1 MPSALSNPPASVG
14 YGYTCK
20 IWMACEIERKF
31 LGGKYYAW
39 FARELNPV
47 GDGSHPANGESSNP
61 LNIYS
66 TLDTAVKRKDV
77 NHAKI
82 KDLRAGLLRVIS
94 KYVEPSDRS
103 LAQILRRELRKAP
116 IEMFHPQLWRLDL
129 SRIDT
134 TRIKTDQSVPGWDE
148 QYVSDLIDG
157 EFEVIAE

>member
-1 MPSALSNPPASVG
+1 MPSALSSPPLGAG

-20 IWMACEIERKF
+20 IWMARELERKF
-31 LGGKYYAW
+31 LGGKYYTW

-47 GDGSHPANGESSNP
+47 GDGTRPANGESSNP

-94 KYVEPSDRS
+94 RYVAPADPVWPRHCVVSCAGLPSRCFIRNCGGWTCQESMQAESRPINQYPVGMSSTS
-103 LAQILRRELRKAP
+103 LTWPMGNSKL
-116 IEMFHPQLWRLDL
+116 
-129 SRIDT
+129 
-134 TRIKTDQSVPGWDE
+134 
-148 QYVSDLIDG
+148 
-157 EFEVIAE
+157 

>member
-1 MPSALSNPPASVG
+1 MPGALSDPPLSTS
-14 YGYTCK
+14 YGYSCK
-20 IWMACEIERKF
+20 SWMAREVERKF

-47 GDGSHPANGESSNP
+47 GDSSRTPNGESSNP
-61 LNIYS
+61 LHIYS

-94 KYVEPSDRS
+94 KYVAPFDRDR
-103 LAQILRRELRKAP
+103 AKTLRHELRNAK

-129 SRIDT
+129 SRIDPA
-134 TRIKTDQSVPGWDE
+134 RIKTDRSMPGWDE
-148 QYVSDLIDG
+148 QYIADLIEE

>member
-31 LGGKYYAW
+31 LGGK
-39 FARELNPV
+39 
-47 GDGSHPANGESSNP
+47 
-61 LNIYS
+61 
-66 TLDTAVKRKDV
+66 
-77 NHAKI
+77 
-82 KDLRAGLLRVIS
+82 DLRAGLLRVIS
-94 KYVEPSDRS
+94 KYVAPSDRS

>member
-1 MPSALSNPPASVG
+1 MPSALSDPPLCSS

-20 IWMACEIERKF
+20 IWMAREIERQF

-39 FARELNPV
+39 FARELNPI
-47 GDGSHPANGESSNP
+47 GGGSRTANGESSNP

-82 KDLRAGLLRVIS
+82 KDLRAGLLQVIS
-94 KYVEPSDRS
+94 IFVAPSDLD
-103 LAQILRRELRKAP
+103 LAKTLRHRLRNAK

-129 SRIDT
+129 SRMDPAQ
-134 TRIKTDQSVPGWDE
+134 IKTDRSMPGWDE
-148 QYVSDLIDG
+148 QFVADLIRR
-157 EFEVIAE
+157 I